1 MYFNNMLTDE
11 QIRENKEKII
21 EYLRSTKREG
31 IETLISFLNES
42 GYFYLY
48 GSFKHHKYKGGLA
61 EHSLEVLEYA
71 LKNNKNCSRNSII
84 ICALM
89 HDLCKVKYE
98 YPEELDIHGHGT
110 KSVKILETFLGFH
123 LTYAEYNAIRF
134 HMGSKSF
141 LRNDEDKRRI
151 EDAKKSPLWELI
163 HIGDC
168 ISAGRYH
175 ESLHGTVKNI
185 IKFFEK

>member
-1 MYFNNMLTDE
+1 MLTDE

-21 EYLRSTKREG
+21 KYLQSTKRDG
-31 IETLISFLNES
+31 IDSLISFLNDS

-71 LKNNKNCSRNSII
+71 LKNNKNCSKTSII

-98 YPEELDIHGHGT
+98 FPEELDTHGHRT

-123 LTYAEYNAIRF
+123 LTYAEHNAIRF
-134 HMGSKSF
+134 HMGSRSF
-141 LRNDEDKRRI
+141 LRNDDDRRRFK
-151 EDAKKSPLWELI
+151 DARKSPLWELI
-163 HIGDC
+163 HVGDC
-168 ISAGRYH
+168 VSAGRYH
-175 ESLHGTVKNI
+175 ESSHDIVRSI
-185 IKFFEK
+185 IRILRK